1 MFRNHFLEIT
11 AWSGFLLTILTPQN
25 ISIIAGAASLGL
37 SVTGIILNLIK
48 IYKTSKQKT
57 ENNEKNF

>member
-48 IYKTSKQKT
+48 IYKTSKQNTQK
-57 ENNEKNF
+57 NEKNF